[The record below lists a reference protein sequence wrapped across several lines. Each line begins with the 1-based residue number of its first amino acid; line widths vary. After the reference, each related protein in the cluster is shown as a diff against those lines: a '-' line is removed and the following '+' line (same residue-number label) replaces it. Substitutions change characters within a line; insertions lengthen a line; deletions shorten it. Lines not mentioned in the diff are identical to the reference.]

1 MAVTIDRT
9 RPLARTE
16 RVRPARTQRQ
26 REELMAW
33 LFISPWVIGFVV
45 FTGGAMVYSL
55 YVSFRET
62 NFLNRDAFVGLD
74 NYRRLGD
81 DPLFWKSLRVTCYYT
96 ALAVP
101 LSTVSALAIALMLN
115 QKLRLSS
122 FWRTVYYLPAIV
134 SGVAVSLIWA
144 WVLDPNDGLLNGLLD
159 VVGIQ
164 GPRWFASERWAVPG
178 MVLIAVWGAGT
189 NMLLYLAGL
198 QGIPTDLKEA
208 ARIDG
213 AGPVR
218 AFFGVVLPLLTP
230 TIFFNVVLAVIG
242 SFQVFTQAYVLTKG
256 GPNNATLTMVLYLY
270 GRGFGKYGTF
280 EFGYASAVAWALF
293 VIILAFTAVLVR
305 SQSRWVHYEGGLRA

>member
-1 MAVTIDRT
+1 MAIPMDRART
-9 RPLARTE
+9 RVGTE
-16 RVRPARTQRQ
+16 RVRPVRSQRQ
-26 REELMAW
+26 REELLAW
-33 LFISPWVIGFVV
+33 LFISPWLIGFVV

-55 YVSFRET
+55 YISFFET
-62 NFLNRDAFVGLD
+62 NFLNRNDYVGLQ
-74 NYRRLGD
+74 NYDRLLD
-81 DPLFWKSLRVTCYYT
+81 DPLFWKSLRVTFYYT

-101 LSTVSALAIALMLN
+101 LSTLSALGLALMLN

-144 WVLDPNDGLLNGLLD
+144 WVLDPNDGLLNSLLD
-159 VVGIQ
+159 TVGIQ
-164 GPRWFASERWAVPG
+164 GPRWFASEEWAVPG

-198 QGIPTDLKEA
+198 QSIPTDLKEA

-218 AFFGVVLPLLTP
+218 AFFGVTLPLLTP
-230 TIFFNVVLAVIG
+230 TIFFNVVLSVIG
-242 SFQVFTQAYVLTKG
+242 SFQVFTQAYVLTRG

-270 GRGFGKYGTF
+270 KRGFGDYGTF
-280 EFGYASAVAWALF
+280 EFGYASAIAWALF
-293 VIILAFTAVLVR
+293 VVILGFTLILVR

>member
-1 MAVTIDRT
+1 MAITMDRP
-9 RPLARTE
+9 RALSRTD
-16 RVRPARTQRQ
+16 RVRPVRSQRQ
-26 REELMAW
+26 REELLAW
-33 LFISPWVIGFVV
+33 LFIAPWVIGFVV
-45 FTGGAMVYSL
+45 FTGGAMLYSL
-55 YVSFRET
+55 YVSLFET
-62 NFLNRDAFVGLD
+62 NFLNRNDYVGLK
-74 NYRRLGD
+74 NYERLLS
-81 DPLFWKSLRVTCYYT
+81 DPLFWKSVRVTAYYT
-96 ALAVP
+96 VLAVP
-101 LSTVSALAIALMLN
+101 LSTLSALGIALMLN

-144 WVLDPNDGLLNGLLD
+144 WVLDPNDGLLNSLLNT
-159 VVGIQ
+159 VGIQ
-164 GPRWFASERWAVPG
+164 GPRWFASEGWAVPG

-198 QGIPTDLKEA
+198 QSIPTDLKEA
-208 ARIDG
+208 AKIDG

-270 GRGFGKYGTF
+270 KRGFGDYGTF

-293 VIILAFTAVLVR
+293 VVILGFTLVLVR
-305 SQSRWVHYEGGLRA
+305 SQARWVHYEGGLKT